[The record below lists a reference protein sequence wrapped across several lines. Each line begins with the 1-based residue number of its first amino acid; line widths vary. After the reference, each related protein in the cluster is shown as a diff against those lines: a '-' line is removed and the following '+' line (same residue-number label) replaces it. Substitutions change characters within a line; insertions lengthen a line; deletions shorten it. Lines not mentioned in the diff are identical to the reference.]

1 MPAASIVNGCTGSLK
16 LASRSDFEQWR
27 EIVSPGTGEIND
39 PFSIARQ
46 TIGRH
51 LHCVEL
57 WMPGNCNLHC
67 THCYV
72 ASRPQKVVLREE
84 EYYALTVKLISEGLV
99 DVVIPGM
106 EPLLRKELWTV
117 LDAARDANARTV
129 GITTNA
135 TLLAGHAKRLEDSS
149 LTVLN
154 VSLDG
159 PPRIHDAIRG
169 RGVFNRVEE
178 GVKAFR
184 RVSSKR
190 LITNT
195 TVHRENLEVL
205 TSIAS
210 VGRDWGVD
218 YSAFHPFE
226 FADEAQNSLA
236 ATATE
241 VVDAYIRLIEDFRN
255 GSTGSI
261 VLEAEASTLE
271 VIVGL
276 INSGALD
283 DCRLVMDEAGFY
295 FLHQAIGEREMLV
308 SLMFYPHH
316 FIRTIRVADDG
327 GLSSCRSMAR
337 TGWEGVGDLRKDSL
351 RSILNSQKVAGALA
365 LIWDEFIEAQ
375 RPLEDNALAKL
386 CDFLEARTE
395 PLDVNDPDAEEVAIL
410 SLH

>member
-16 LASRSDFEQWR
+16 LASISDFDQWR
-27 EIVSPGTGEIND
+27 EIIVLGLGHTDSRLV
-39 PFSIARQ
+39 ARQ
-46 TIGRH
+46 TVGRH

-67 THCYV
+67 RHCYV
-72 ASRPQKVVLREE
+72 ASRPAKAVLQEE
-84 EYYALTVKLISEGLV
+84 EYYALTAKLISEGLV

-106 EPLLRKELWTV
+106 EPLLRQELWTV

-129 GITTNA
+129 GITTNG
-135 TLLAGHAKRLEDSS
+135 TLLAGHAKRLEESS

-159 PPRIHDAIRG
+159 PQRTHDAIRG
-169 RGVFNRVEE
+169 RGVFHRIEE
-178 GVKAFR
+178 GVRAFR

-195 TVHRENLEVL
+195 TVHRENLDEL
-205 TSIAS
+205 TGVASI
-210 VGRDWGVD
+210 GRDWGVD

-226 FADEAQNSLA
+226 FAAEAENSLA
-236 ATATE
+236 SPAAE
-241 VVDAYIRLIEDFRN
+241 VVEGYIRLIEDFRN
-255 GSTGSI
+255 GHTGSI

-276 INSGALD
+276 VNSGSLD
-283 DCRLVMDEAGFY
+283 DCRLVVDEAGFY
-295 FLHQAIGEREMLV
+295 FLHQAIDEREMLV

-316 FIRTIRVADDG
+316 FVRTIRIADDG

-337 TGWEGVGDLRKDSL
+337 TGWEGFGDLRQDSL
-351 RSILNSQKVAGALA
+351 QSLLSTEKVLGALA
-365 LIWDEFIEAQ
+365 LIWDEFRDAQ
-375 RPLEDNALAKL
+375 TPLETDSLLKL
-386 CDFLEARTE
+386 CEFLASRAEIATE
-395 PLDVNDPDAEEVAIL
+395 HEDLDTKVAVL
-410 SLH
+410 NPA